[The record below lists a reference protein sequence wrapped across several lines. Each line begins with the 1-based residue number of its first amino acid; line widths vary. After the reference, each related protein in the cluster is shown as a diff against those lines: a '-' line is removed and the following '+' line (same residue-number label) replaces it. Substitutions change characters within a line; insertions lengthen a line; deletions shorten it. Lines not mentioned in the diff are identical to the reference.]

1 MTPLKTLVNNA
12 LRLTFNRMIDG
23 ETREWPPKCA
33 GFAYQPRRP
42 KSHTSMDKTYVAI
55 PQKQNER

>member
-1 MTPLKTLVNNA
+1 MVQLKDIVNAA
-12 LRLTFNRMIDG
+12 LRSSFRKMIDG

-42 KSHTSMDKTYVAI
+42 KSTCSPDKISDALKSKRKVH
-55 PQKQNER
+55 

>member
-1 MTPLKTLVNNA
+1 MVQLKDIVNAA
-12 LRLTFNRMIDG
+12 LRSSFRRMIDG

-42 KSHTSMDKTYVAI
+42 KSHSSMDKTYVAF